1 MYFRKIITI
10 LKNHIDVEPGI
21 YNYCR
26 SFSHQNLPKAKCLY
40 FIKNI
45 LLMIKR
51 IIFTWMLAMGLITT
65 HAQTQTVSKRD
76 TLTIFRDKI
85 DQLDKEIVH
94 LLGERMEAARAIG
107 TYKLTHNI
115 GVVQSNRFNEVLQ
128 QAITYGKEKGLSEEF
143 IKALYEDIHKE
154 SIRQQ
159 EALKQR

>member
-1 MYFRKIITI
+1 
-10 LKNHIDVEPGI
+10 
-21 YNYCR
+21 
-26 SFSHQNLPKAKCLY
+26 
-40 FIKNI
+40 
-45 LLMIKR
+45 
-51 IIFTWMLAMGLITT
+51 MLAMGIITT
-65 HAQTQTVSKRD
+65 NAQTQTAAKRD

-85 DQLDKEIVH
+85 DQLDKDIVR

-107 TYKLTHNI
+107 AYKLTHNI

-159 EALKQR
+159 EALKQQNTQSRY